1 MTRVTYRIEWV
12 QRYCADATSTVI
24 VEKADEDKEA
34 WTVNIALDPTLI
46 STELQTLIDERN
58 QWIYDLVNNGV
69 YRCGFSTTQSAYDV
83 ASQDVLKGLKRIED
97 ILSSGSKY
105 LSSNTEFTESDLMLL
120 PTMLRYDGKY
130 QYN

>member
-1 MTRVTYRIEWV
+1 MLPALLSLKKTE
-12 QRYCADATSTVI
+12 
-24 VEKADEDKEA
+24 EDKEA
-34 WTVNIALDPTLI
+34 SAVNIALDPTLI

-58 QWIYDLVNNGV
+58 EWVYDLVNNGV